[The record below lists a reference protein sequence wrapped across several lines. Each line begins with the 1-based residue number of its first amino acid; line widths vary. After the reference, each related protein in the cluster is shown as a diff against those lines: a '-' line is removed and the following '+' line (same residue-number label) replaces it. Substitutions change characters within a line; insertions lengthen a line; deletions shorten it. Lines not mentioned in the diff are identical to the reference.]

1 MSPFIL
7 IFSTMLD
14 INKKF
19 FSKPPS
25 FMLKGR
31 LAIFVSGFTML
42 LVQVILLRELTS
54 LYAVNE
60 LIVGVFLSFW
70 MLFTGAGAFVARY
83 FRGFSWRYSG
93 LFPLLA
99 GTSAYVALLLL
110 YIAKNWLVPG
120 GIAPGL
126 SQWLITTTIVTF
138 VFCFPSGM
146 MFTWFSA
153 ALSNVSHERQTE
165 GIYISEQLGS
175 LISGVLFY
183 LAAGLWLNAFS
194 ALSFLL
200 FVNFLVAVFLFSPV
214 RTTFSKLLI
223 FAGILVLVI
232 LYALPQYRFAR
243 EKVHDSSVSKTYFS
257 PYGTIDV
264 LERDGKRDF
273 FGNGRFF
280 SDKLLPG
287 EREELLH
294 PALLLHPRPRRLLLI
309 NVGPGLLSEAL
320 KYDSL
325 QIEFLSPDKARID
338 LEKQI
343 LSDDNEDSERIHFIH
358 DDPLNYLNS
367 KNQTRGYD
375 VILIGG
381 GVPEDLAST
390 RFYTIDFFDM
400 VKRNMSKGGLMAT
413 GGLSYEPYWSDSMKG
428 ILRIMNSTV
437 SEVFPFIRI
446 WAGEKVFFIASD
458 KELTAGWW
466 SYHREAVAQ
475 NSFLNEDYFPESILK
490 GQVEDVKSVIAEDAP
505 VNTRIKPVLFR
516 MAIMEMGNFWDV
528 RIEWFAVV
536 LGILL
541 IIGLIIFRR
550 SARGVFLAGLV
561 LGGMQVVILLLWQLV
576 MGDLYRATGVLFSL
590 FMAGLALGAV
600 LGNRNVLFFR
610 ARYFP
615 VMLIMMAVLSIAAVP
630 VIDSMA
636 NRMVFPVVVLIILF
650 GMAMLG
656 GGIFVAGLSLHEGS
670 VQSGAA
676 NTYVADVTGGALGS
690 FITAIFFV
698 PYTGL
703 VNTGYLFGM
712 ALLIGGLL
720 LIRNN

>member
-1 MSPFIL
+1 
-7 IFSTMLD
+7 
-14 INKKF
+14 
-19 FSKPPS
+19 
-25 FMLKGR
+25 MLKGR

-54 LYAVNE
+54 LYSVNE

-83 FRGFSWRYSG
+83 FRSFSRQYSG

-110 YIAKNWLVPG
+110 YIAKGWLVPG

-126 SQWLITTTIVTF
+126 SQWLITTSLITF

-153 ALSNVSHERQTE
+153 VLSDVSHERQTE
-165 GIYISEQLGS
+165 SIYISEQLGS

-200 FVNFLVAVFLFSPV
+200 FVNFLVAVFLFAPV
-214 RTTFSKLLI
+214 RTTFSKVLI
-223 FAGILVLVI
+223 FSGIVALVI
-232 LYALPQYRFAR
+232 LNVLPQYRFAR
-243 EKVHDSSVSKTYFS
+243 ESVHDATIKKTYFS

-264 LERDGKRDF
+264 LERDGKTDF

-287 EREELLH
+287 EREVLLH
-294 PALLLHPRPRRLLLI
+294 PALLLHPRPGRLLFI
-309 NVGPGLLSEAL
+309 NAGPGLLSEAL

-325 QIEFLSPDKARID
+325 QIDFLSPDKARID
-338 LEKQI
+338 LEMQI
-343 LSDDNEDSERIHFIH
+343 LSDDDEDSERIHFIH
-358 DDPLNYLNS
+358 DDPLNYLNR
-367 KNQTRGYD
+367 KKQTSGYD

-390 RFYTIDFFDM
+390 RFYTVDFFKM
-400 VKRNMSKGGLMAT
+400 VKRNMNQGGLMAT
-413 GGLSYEPYWSDSMKG
+413 GGLSYAPYWSDAMKG
-428 ILRIMNSTV
+428 ILRIMNSTI

-458 KELTAGWW
+458 KKLTSGWW
-466 SYHREAVAQ
+466 SYHKETVAQ

-490 GQVEDVKSVIAEDAP
+490 GQAEDVKSVIAEDAP

-528 RIEWFAVV
+528 RIGWFAVV

-550 SARGVFLAGLV
+550 STKGVFLAGIV

-590 FMAGLALGAV
+590 FMAGLALGAM

-615 VMLIMMAVLSIAAVP
+615 VMLIMMAILSIAAVP

-636 NRMVFPVVVLIILF
+636 NRMVFPMVVLVILF

-656 GGIFVAGLSLHEGS
+656 GGIFVSGLSLHKGS

-676 NTYVADVTGGALGS
+676 ITYVADVAGGALGS
-690 FITAIFFV
+690 FMTAIFFV